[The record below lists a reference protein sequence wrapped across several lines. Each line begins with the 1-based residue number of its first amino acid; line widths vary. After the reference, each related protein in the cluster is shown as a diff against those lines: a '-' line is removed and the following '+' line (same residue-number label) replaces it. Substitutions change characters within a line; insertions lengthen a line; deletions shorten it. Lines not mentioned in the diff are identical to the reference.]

1 LCEDRDLIVTTAVA
15 GWPTYRLI
23 PSRYPPIS
31 AFESVASAD
40 DLEAVMELEGWTND
54 RLVLERMARLNKTE
68 WVYGVPNASVIM
80 ASFLHGGPAGLRF
93 TSADLNGWYAS
104 LARHTAI
111 AEVAHHLRRE
121 AVNMRVPSL
130 TLHYRTYTAK
140 LAGTYQDI
148 RGMAATRP
156 ELYRADDYTASQI
169 FGEAIRASG
178 GEGILYDSVR
188 HVGGTNVVALRPKNV
203 RDVVVGTHYEITA
216 PVSGK
221 VIARTLP

>member
-1 LCEDRDLIVTTAVA
+1 MMANATVD
-15 GWPTYRLI
+15 GPTYRLI
-23 PSRYPPIS
+23 PSRYPPIL
-31 AFESVASAD
+31 ALDSVTSPD

-54 RLVLERMARLNKTE
+54 RLIAERVARLNKAD
-68 WVYGVPNASVIM
+68 WVFGVPNASVIM
-80 ASFLHGGPAGLRF
+80 ASFLHGGLTGLRF

-104 LARHTAI
+104 IARRTAI

-130 TLHYRTYTAK
+130 TLQYRTYSAK
-140 LAGTYQDI
+140 LIGAYEDI

-156 ELYRADDYTASQI
+156 ELYRADDYTASQT
-169 FGEAIRASG
+169 FGETIRASG
-178 GEGILYDSVR
+178 GDGIVYDSVR
-188 HVGGTNVVALRPKNV
+188 HAGGVNVVALRPKNV
-203 RDVVVGTHYEITA
+203 RDVVMGSHYEINA

>member
-1 LCEDRDLIVTTAVA
+1 MATAGVDN
-15 GWPTYRLI
+15 PTYRLI

-31 AFESVASAD
+31 AFEAVTSAD
-40 DLEAVMELEGWTND
+40 DLEAVMDLEGWTND
-54 RLVLERMARLNKTE
+54 RLVVERLARLSKAE

-93 TSADLNGWYAS
+93 TSPDLNGWYAS
-104 LARHTAI
+104 LARRTAI

-130 TLHYRTYTAK
+130 KLHYRTYTAT
-140 LAGTYQDI
+140 LAGAYEDI
-148 RGMAATRP
+148 RGMIATRP
-156 ELYRADDYTASQI
+156 ELYKADDYTVSQT
-169 FGEAIRASG
+169 FGETIRASG
-178 GEGILYDSVR
+178 HDGIVYDSVR
-188 HVGGTNVVALRPKNV
+188 HVGGTNIVALRPKNV
-203 RDVVVGTHYEITA
+203 RDLIMGVHYEITA

>member
-1 LCEDRDLIVTTAVA
+1 MPTVAVDA
-15 GWPTYRLI
+15 PTYRLV

-31 AFESVASAD
+31 AFDSVTSPD

-54 RLVLERMARLNKTE
+54 RLVLERLARLNKAE
-68 WVYGVPNASVIM
+68 WVYGIPNASVVM
-80 ASFLHGGPAGLRF
+80 ASFLHGGLTGCRF
-93 TSADLNGWYAS
+93 TSSDLNGWYAS
-104 LARHTAI
+104 LARRTAI

-130 TLHYRTYTAK
+130 TLQYRTYTAK
-140 LAGTYQDI
+140 LAASYDDI
-148 RGMAATRP
+148 RGMATTRP
-156 ELYRADDYTASQI
+156 ELYEVDDYTASQS

-178 GEGILYDSVR
+178 RDGIIYESVR
-188 HVGGTNVVALRPKNV
+188 HAGGTNVVALRPKNV
-203 RDVVVGTHYEITA
+203 GDVLMSTHYEITA

>member
-1 LCEDRDLIVTTAVA
+1 MMATAGVD
-15 GWPTYRLI
+15 GPTYRLI

-54 RLVLERMARLNKTE
+54 RLVVERLARLNKTE

-93 TSADLNGWYAS
+93 TSPDLNGWYAS
-104 LARHTAI
+104 LARRTAI

-121 AVNMRVPSL
+121 AVNMRVSSL
-130 TLHYRTYTAK
+130 TLHYRTYTSK

-148 RGMAATRP
+148 RGMTATRP
-156 ELYRADDYTASQI
+156 ELYRADNYTASQS
-169 FGEAIRASG
+169 FGEAIRAAG
-178 GEGILYDSVR
+178 GDGIVYDSVR
-188 HVGGTNVVALRPKNV
+188 HVGGTNIVALRPKNV
-203 RDVVVGTHYEITA
+203 RDIVMGVHYEITA
-216 PVSGK
+216 PISGK
-221 VIARTLP
+221 VIARALP

>member
-1 LCEDRDLIVTTAVA
+1 MVTAVVD
-15 GWPTYRLI
+15 GPTHRLV

-31 AFESVASAD
+31 AFESVAAAD

-54 RLVLERMARLNKTE
+54 RLVLERLARLKKTE

-80 ASFLHGGPAGLRF
+80 ASFLHGGPRGLRY

-104 LARHTAI
+104 LARRTAI

-121 AVNMRVPSL
+121 AINMRVPSL

-140 LAGTYQDI
+140 LAGTYEDI
-148 RGMAATRP
+148 RGMPATRP
-156 ELYRADDYTASQI
+156 EIDKADDYTASQT
-169 FGEAIRASG
+169 FGEALRASG
-178 GEGILYDSVR
+178 GDGILYDSVR
-188 HVGGTNVVALRPKNV
+188 HVGGTNIVSLRPKNV
-203 RDVVVGTHYEITA
+203 RDVVMGAHYEITA

-221 VIARTLP
+221 VIARTLT